1 MMVEKDDVSDTYAKV
16 KVTYAP
22 TCPHRCW
29 ARGQLQYILGANPR
43 GVSYVVGY
51 HGPAANEVSPER
63 WG

>member
-1 MMVEKDDVSDTYAKV
+1 MTHREEYYPRYYT
-16 KVTYAP
+16 KVTHAP
-22 TCPHRCW
+22 TCSALRCW